1 MVIND
6 LFDINIETATSKTT
20 FGSKVGLIGFFVC
33 SFDVTNGLQIL
44 YSVPAKLR
52 KDPNE
57 TNILKTH
64 CIWKIEKIPLRVD
77 LKISEFIYSAFHL
90 HVSSQEEASTTM
102 ERPLYGLVIKKWKD
116 IHPLPANAFLDLKTT
131 LESEIGSDFDFL
143 YKIKALESNPVKRRR
158 LKELSKK
165 TTEIE
170 LLLKNKWF
178 EFVNQFSVGI
188 EPLSTSIVTDFDH
201 VIPSVETSFCAQNY
215 FKQKVSMRILSQ
227 EDESQLL
234 VVLVNQS
241 ENLNDVI
248 IQISKRSEFF
258 GETVWEKELEN
269 WPTKEDLILEFP
281 KTDVIE
287 KYLIKISSMSTTI
300 DIKSLEVGTTRDYP

>member
-1 MVIND
+1 MAIDD
-6 LFDINIETATSKTT
+6 LFNIDIETTTSKTT
-20 FGSKVGLIGFFVC
+20 FDSKVGLIGFFVC

-44 YSVPAKLR
+44 YSFPAKLR
-52 KDPNE
+52 KDSNE

-77 LKISEFIYSAFHL
+77 LKISEFVYSAFHL
-90 HVSSQEEASTTM
+90 HIPSQDEASSTM

-116 IHPLPANAFLDLKTT
+116 IHPLAANAFLDLKTT
-131 LESEIGSDFDFL
+131 LESEIGSDLDLL
-143 YKIKALESNPVKRRR
+143 YKCKALESNPAKRRR
-158 LKELSKK
+158 FKELSKK
-165 TTEIE
+165 TAEIE

-178 EFVNQFSVGI
+178 DFVNQFSAGI
-188 EPLSTSIVTDFDH
+188 EPLSVEIATHVT
-201 VIPSVETSFCAQNY
+201 PPVETSFCAQNY
-215 FKQKVSMRILSQ
+215 FKQKISMRILSQ
-227 EDESQLL
+227 EDASQLL

-248 IQISKRSEFF
+248 IQISRSSEFF
-258 GETVWEKELEN
+258 SETVWEKELEN

-281 KTDVIE
+281 KSDVIE

-300 DIKSLEVGTTRDYP
+300 GIKSLEVGTTVDYPL

>member
-1 MVIND
+1 MAIDN

-20 FGSKVGLIGFFVC
+20 FDSKVGLIGFFVC
-33 SFDVTNGLQIL
+33 SFDITNGLQIL
-44 YSVPAKLR
+44 YSFPPKLR
-52 KDPNE
+52 TDLNE
-57 TNILKTH
+57 ANILKTH
-64 CIWKIEKIPLRVD
+64 CIWKIEKILLRVD

-90 HVSSQEEASTTM
+90 NIPSQEEASSTM
-102 ERPLYGLVIKKWKD
+102 ESPLYGLVIKKWKD
-116 IHPLPANAFLDLKTT
+116 IHPLPVNAFLELKTA
-131 LESEIGSDFDFL
+131 LESEIGSDLDLL
-143 YKIKALESNPVKRRR
+143 YKSKALESNPVKRHK

-165 TTEIE
+165 ITQIE
-170 LLLKNKWF
+170 HLLKIKWF
-178 EFVNQFSVGI
+178 DFVNQFGVGI
-188 EPLSTSIVTDFDH
+188 EPYSVEMTTHFNH
-201 VIPSVETSFCAQNY
+201 VPPPIETSFCAQNY

-258 GETVWEKELEN
+258 SETVWEKELEN

-281 KTDVIE
+281 KSDVIE

-300 DIKSLEVGTTRDYP
+300 DIKSLEVGTKANYP